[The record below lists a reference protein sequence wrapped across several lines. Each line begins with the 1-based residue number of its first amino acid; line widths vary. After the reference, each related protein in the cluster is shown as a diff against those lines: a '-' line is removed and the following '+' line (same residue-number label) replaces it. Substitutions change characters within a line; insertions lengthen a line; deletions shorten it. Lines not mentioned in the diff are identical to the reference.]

1 MNDSIQLLAGFIAFI
16 ACFLAIGSVWNTDAS
31 RRRKVSSRLTRFGGV
46 GGEQLGLSGPRLKQ
60 WLASAG
66 FFGVNAAIY
75 YMAVLVSLA
84 FIGGMLGLIA
94 ARWIGLDIYLTIT
107 FGCVGALLFSKIP
120 FGYINSK
127 WQRRRQEVGDAMPLM
142 LDMLD
147 VTTSAGHSVDDA
159 WDAVQAQMLG
169 VSPALS
175 EEMQL
180 VALEIRLGESREH
193 ALTEMA
199 ERTGVGDAA
208 ALASM
213 LTQSERF
220 GSGLSETFRAQAES
234 MRQDYARTMEERA
247 HQSSIKTILPITL
260 LMLPALLLVTI
271 FPFMIVILRAFF
283 REI

>member
-1 MNDSIQLLAGFIAFI
+1 MTDLTQFIAGVIAFV
-16 ACFLAIGSVWNTDAS
+16 ACFLAIGSVWNTDSS
-31 RRRKVSSRLTRFGGV
+31 RRRKTSSGMNRFGGT
-46 GGEQLGLSGPRLKQ
+46 GGEQLGLAGPRLKQ

-66 FFGVNAAIY
+66 FFGANASAY
-75 YMAVLVSLA
+75 YMAILVSLA
-84 FIGGMLGLIA
+84 FVGGTLGLVA
-94 ARWIGLDIYLTIT
+94 ARWIGLDIYLSIA
-107 FGCVGALLFSKIP
+107 FCGSGALLFARIP
-120 FGYINSK
+120 FGYINSR

-159 WDAVQAQMLG
+159 WDAVQSQMLG

-180 VALEIRLGESREH
+180 VALEIKLGRTREH

-247 HQSSIKTILPITL
+247 HQSSIKTILPITM

-271 FPFMIVILRAFF
+271 FPFMVVILRAFF

>member
-1 MNDSIQLLAGFIAFI
+1 MTDSTQLLAAFIAFI
-16 ACFLAIGSVWNTDAS
+16 ACFLAIGAVWNTDS
-31 RRRKVSSRLTRFGGV
+31 SKRRKTASGINRFGGV
-46 GGEQLGLSGPRLKQ
+46 GGEQLGLSGPRIKQ

-66 FFGVNAAIY
+66 YFGANAAVY
-75 YMAVLVSLA
+75 YMTFLASMA
-84 FIGGMLGLIA
+84 FIGAIVGLMA
-94 ARWIGLDIYLTIT
+94 ARWIELDT
-107 FGCVGALLFSKIP
+107 FASIAFGAAGGLLFSKIP
-120 FGYINSK
+120 YIYINSK
-127 WQRRRQEVGDAMPLM
+127 WQSRRSEVGDAMPLM

-147 VTTSAGHSVDDA
+147 VTTAAGHSVDDA
-159 WDAVQAQMLG
+159 WDSVQRQMLG

-180 VALEIRLGESREH
+180 VSLEIRLGESRER
-193 ALTEMA
+193 ALKEMA

-208 ALASM
+208 ALASL

-271 FPFMIVILRAFF
+271 FPFMVVVLRAFF
-283 REI
+283 TEI

>member
-1 MNDSIQLLAGFIAFI
+1 MTDSTQLLAAFIAFI
-16 ACFLAIGSVWNTDAS
+16 ACFLAIGAVWNTDS
-31 RRRKVSSRLTRFGGV
+31 SKRRKVASGISRFGGV
-46 GGEQLGLSGPRLKQ
+46 GGEQLGLSGPRIKQ

-66 FFGVNAAIY
+66 YFGTNAAVY
-75 YMAVLVSLA
+75 YMTFLTSMA
-84 FIGGMLGLIA
+84 FIGAIVGLIA
-94 ARWIGLDIYLTIT
+94 ARWIGLDTLASVV
-107 FGCVGALLFSKIP
+107 FGAAGGLLFSKVP
-120 FGYINSK
+120 YTYINSR
-127 WQRRRQEVGDAMPLM
+127 WQSRRQEVGDAMPLM

-147 VTTSAGHSVDDA
+147 VTTAAGHSVDDA
-159 WDAVQAQMLG
+159 WDSVQRQMLG

-180 VALEIRLGESREH
+180 VSLEIRLGESRER
-193 ALTEMA
+193 ALKEMA

-208 ALASM
+208 ALASL

-271 FPFMIVILRAFF
+271 FPFMVVVLRAFF
-283 REI
+283 TEI